1 MKNNKLV
8 NSENTLKTHFKM
20 YKTNKGWMVAGIT
33 TAIFGVGLM
42 RSQTVA
48 ADTND
53 APDQSA
59 LVNQKQSSAASNSQQ
74 GNTVDDSKA
83 DEDNQPGTSEPSTSS
98 NPQTDSSKSTKEQS
112 PSAAISS
119 SASADASAT
128 EGAAKTTTNGQQ
140 ETVSQPTKFKTSS
153 LAEVRPAPEPVPA
166 PSPEPTP
173 DPAKPAGTATATID
187 GQSSL
192 TQSYQGITSPN
203 PDDGS
208 KNDAT
213 IKVSANNVV
222 AGNVVTVSVP
232 DFMRIFSTVPIQNTT
247 MTMNADKTAVSYTAN
262 ANLPTLVNFD
272 VHMQAVTP
280 TQPGAVQQG
289 NVTVAVSDAQNASVN
304 EVTMPVTAS
313 YKVADLQKG
322 SPTLNVFASKDNPK
336 NVQQNQDFESSIYVF
351 HMENLAPSNLNSY
364 SFNIPVP
371 AGYQLNAAASLQM
384 IQQNATYNPKSW
396 TISQNG
402 VGGDVVIALDK
413 SQVAGDAVVTP
424 PDFAWFVGKMTGT
437 ATGQQTAAQA
447 ATATI
452 STKFGDSTA
461 TFPKFSVN
469 VAADNTNPL
478 VYGTKSDTV
487 FIGPTDV
494 NQFNFM
500 TSDPL
505 NIISNTNDLI
515 SPEFTF
521 GVPTGTATTGIRLTI
536 PSNALVMGEA
546 ATVTAFDQDGNQIA
560 TTSTTGM
567 LPDSSGNYVWVPANV
582 NTVASYKVT
591 YNKLVNGTFGT
602 TAVTPMLTV
611 NNAVSQPTKVTI
623 PVNINDGV
631 SAPSTIDYHV
641 TLTSSHLLTGFTNP
655 HLDSIANHS
664 QYFHPGD
671 IATAK
676 GQTPS
681 VNTVTTDA
689 TVSYYPFDN
698 RSIPTYNMLDDQ
710 AVMYL
715 PIPND
720 TTYVSNSKFNA
731 NSTAIRDGN
740 QNYVRIVI
748 PAGTPVTTSANLKYN
763 SVAAVT
769 VNDGSINARI
779 NDDVTPLTK
788 IAIPDASVAPMFIG
802 IKNNQLDTNGWKTW
816 TLQDIRDL
824 GYGEIADQLQ
834 QAGYTEA
841 YSEITRNKPTLTGGE
856 QWPISVATSVT
867 LDTRIKAGD
876 DQQYVEGDGST
887 GVATFYPTTG
897 ATTGSIRV
905 YVGNGGDSNLQQYTG
920 LIDLPKSEDGADYS
934 LNLQGQISVP
944 ANYRVQYSLNNV
956 KGTDGSALTAEQLAQ
971 FADTQTD
978 YSKVKSILITANN
991 VEKGKPQQVII
1002 PVAIDANAP
1011 AGLTANA
1018 TAFNYAMNGTDV
1030 LGAKTTQLPTRT
1042 SAAQQHI
1049 TINYLTNDANRK
1061 PVSIAK
1067 DVVADP
1073 GSTIT
1078 LYAPIVTGY
1087 KVHGDATVS
1096 LTLTP
1101 GTTSYDFFY
1110 DPQAVAANV
1119 YFINSLTN
1127 AKIQDPISISGMVGS
1142 AIDLS
1147 SYNTLAGYTASAQN
1161 PSSYTFT
1168 TASAQPI
1175 NLFFTP
1181 DAAQLTVNYVDQN
1194 NVALVPAKTF
1204 GVLVGSEYSLTAATV
1219 EGYTPDSTDQ
1229 KYTVKDVNSSYTF
1242 KYTRD
1247 TVPVTI
1253 KYVLGDSDSGQE
1265 IQSATTGKSAPTGT
1279 TTNYSAPATITNPSG
1294 PINRYYLLEMDKNGA
1309 SVTPDYGSKTP
1320 EVIYFHYGYVEEMS
1334 TPPIHFSKVIKRTI
1348 HYQYSDGSIPTDV
1361 NGQPLKD
1368 YDQPATLTGNG
1379 PDSKHIAW
1387 NPTSFQPVTVPVV
1400 SGATPNMT
1408 TVPKLIVLDDAP
1420 VKVTVIYTRNPI
1432 TGGNGTGNNGGT
1444 NPGNGTGAGND
1455 TNPNT
1460 NSNTN
1465 NVTNTNTNTNTGT
1478 NTDTIPNT
1486 DLPST
1491 FGGVD
1496 NGTHQGSG
1504 VANSHSQNVDH
1515 NSNDGHGGLP
1525 NTFNAEGSQN
1535 GQASTNVAAGSASAQ
1550 TQSGSNAFRN
1560 GQNGRQATLP
1570 QTGDGDASKTGLFGL
1585 VMLALTGLGA
1595 LLPNRRKN

>member
-1 MKNNKLV
+1 MRKNKLV
-8 NSENTLKTHFKM
+8 NSESTLKTHFKM
-20 YKTNKGWMVAGIT
+20 YKTNKGWMVAGVT

-83 DEDNQPGTSEPSTSS
+83 DEDNQSGTSEPSASS
-98 NPQTDSSKSTKEQS
+98 KPQTDSSQSTKEQS
-112 PSAAISS
+112 PSASGPNTLA
-119 SASADASAT
+119 ADASAT
-128 EGAAKTTTNGQQ
+128 EGAAKTTANGEQG
-140 ETVSQPTKFKTSS
+140 TVSQSTKFKASS
-153 LAEVRPAPEPVPA
+153 SAEAKPAPEPMPA

-192 TQSYQGITSPN
+192 TQSYQGITSPT

-262 ANLPTLVNFD
+262 ADLPTLVNFD

-289 NVTVAVSDAQNASVN
+289 NVTVAVGDAEDASVN

-313 YKVADLQKG
+313 YRVADLQKG
-322 SPTLNVFASKDNPK
+322 SPNLSVFAGLDSPK
-336 NVQQNQDFESSIYVF
+336 NIQKNQEFESTIYVF
-351 HMENLAPSNLNSY
+351 HTENLAPTNLNSY

-371 AGYQLNAAASLQM
+371 AGYQLNAAASLQ
-384 IQQNATYNPKSW
+384 ITQQKDPNNSKGW

-402 VGGDVVIALDK
+402 IGGDVVVSLDLN
-413 SQVAGDAVVTP
+413 QVAGDAVAP
-424 PDFAWFVGKMTGT
+424 ILNRAWFVGKMTGT
-437 ATGQQTAAQA
+437 ATGQQTAAKI

-515 SPEFTF
+515 SPDFTF
-521 GVPTGTATTGIRLTI
+521 GVPTGTTTTGIKLSI
-536 PSNALVMGEA
+536 PSDAAGMGEA
-546 ATVTAFDQDGNQIA
+546 ATITAFDQEGNRIA
-560 TTSTTGM
+560 VSSTTSM
-567 LPDSSGNYVWVPANV
+567 LPDASGNYIWVPANV

-591 YNKLVNGTFGT
+591 YSKLVNGSFGT
-602 TAVTPMLTV
+602 TSVTPMLTV
-611 NNAVSQPTKVTI
+611 NNPVSGTTKVSI

-631 SAPSTIDYHV
+631 DAPSEADYHV
-641 TLTSSHLLTGFTNP
+641 NLTSSHLLTGFNNP
-655 HLDSIANHS
+655 HLDSISNNNK
-664 QYFHPGD
+664 YFQPGE
-671 IATAK
+671 IATANNK
-676 GQTPS
+676 TPS
-681 VNTVTTDA
+681 DQTVDSDA

-698 RSIPTYNMLDDQ
+698 YGITTYNMLDDQ
-710 AVMYL
+710 AVMYV

-720 TTYVSNSKFNA
+720 TTYVSNTKFNA

-748 PAGTPVTTSANLKYN
+748 PAGTRVTNSSNDKYN
-763 SVAAVT
+763 SGT
-769 VNDGSINARI
+769 PVNAGSINARI

-905 YVGNGGDSNLQQYTG
+905 YVGNGGDSTLQQYTG
-920 LIDLPKSEDGADYS
+920 LIDLPKSEDGAAYS

-956 KGTDGSALTAEQLAQ
+956 KGTDGSALTSEQLAQ

-978 YSKVKSILITANN
+978 YSKVKSILITADN
-991 VEKGKPQQVII
+991 VKKGDLQQIII
-1002 PVAIDANAP
+1002 PVVIDATTP
-1011 AGLTANA
+1011 AGLTADA

-1049 TINYLTNDANRK
+1049 TVNYLSSDANHES
-1061 PVSIAK
+1061 VSPMLDI
-1067 DVVADP
+1067 VADP
-1073 GSTIT
+1073 GAILT
-1078 LYAPIVTGY
+1078 LNAPVVTGY
-1087 KVHGDATVS
+1087 KVQGAATVS

-1101 GTTSYDFFY
+1101 GLTHYDFFY

-1127 AKIQDPISISGMVGS
+1127 SDIQPAKSISGMVGS

-1161 PSSYTFT
+1161 PSSYVFT
-1168 TASAQPI
+1168 KASAQPI
-1175 NLFFTP
+1175 NLYFTP
-1181 DAAQLTVNYVDQN
+1181 DTAQLTVNYVDQG
-1194 NVALVPAKTF
+1194 NVALVPAKSF
-1204 GVLVGSEYSLTAATV
+1204 SVLVGSTYSLTAATV
-1219 EGYTPDSTDQ
+1219 QGYTPDSTEMQ
-1229 KYTVKDVNSSYTF
+1229 YKVSDVSSSYTF

-1253 KYVLGDSDSGQE
+1253 KYVLGESDTGQE
-1265 IQSATTGKSAPTGT
+1265 IQDATTAKAALTGVANPYT
-1279 TTNYSAPATITNPSG
+1279 APATITNPGGS
-1294 PINRYYLLEMDKNGA
+1294 INSYQLMDIDKNGI
-1309 SVTPDYGSKTP
+1309 SVTPDYGSKAP
-1320 EVIYFHYGYVEEMS
+1320 VVIYFHYGYKEGETS
-1334 TPPIHFSKVIKRTI
+1334 TPPIHFSKAIKRTI
-1348 HYQYSDGSIPTDV
+1348 HYQYSDGSIPTDA

-1368 YDQPATLTGNG
+1368 YDQTLTLTGHG
-1379 PDSKHIAW
+1379 PDAKDITWDANQFPS
-1387 NPTSFQPVTVPVV
+1387 TTVPVV
-1400 SGATPNMT
+1400 PGATPNVTM
-1408 TVPKLIVLDDAP
+1408 VPKLTVVDDAP
-1420 VKVTVIYTRNPI
+1420 VAKFIVTYTRNPI

-1444 NPGNGTGAGND
+1444 NPGNGTGEGNN

-1460 NSNTN
+1460 DSNTN
-1465 NVTNTNTNTNTGT
+1465 TGTNTNTNTGT
-1478 NTDTIPNT
+1478 NTNTIPNT

-1491 FGGVD
+1491 FGGVG
-1496 NGTHQGSG
+1496 NGTNHGSG
-1504 VANSHSQNVDH
+1504 VANNHSQNVDH
-1515 NSNDGHGGLP
+1515 NSTDGHGGLP
-1525 NTFNAEGSQN
+1525 NTFNGAGSQN
-1535 GQASTNVAAGSASAQ
+1535 GQASANVTAGSASDQ

-1585 VMLALTGLGA
+1585 VMLVLTGLGA